1 MLEVDED
8 SRLGSEL
15 LAHGSRYG
23 ATTVPSDDET
33 ADWYAAASEW
43 LTQAGVAQ
51 YEISNFARP
60 GFASRH
66 NLKYWTRD
74 PYLGFGLDAHSML
87 RNGVT
92 GVRWA
97 NTDSLDHYLAHEP
110 PQGRELNNNSPLRLL
125 PSPVPLPELTQ
136 IDESQAFDESLFLGL
151 RRNAGVELAA
161 LEAEFNPTLVRDAVA
176 AADDAIQGGLL
187 ELTNGYLRLTSA
199 GRMVSNEVFARLLLE
214 PAA

>member
-8 SRLGSEL
+8 SNLGSEL
-15 LAHGSRYG
+15 LAHGGRYG
-23 ATTVPSDDET
+23 AATVPSDDET
-33 ADWYAAASEW
+33 AAWYSDACEW
-43 LTQAGVAQ
+43 LAQAGVAQ

-66 NLKYWTRD
+66 NLKYWIRD

-92 GVRWA
+92 GIRWA
-97 NTDSLDHYLAHEP
+97 NTDSLDHYLAHASQ
-110 PQGRELNNNSPLRLL
+110 QGRELNINSTLPLL
-125 PSPVPLPELTQ
+125 PSPAPLPELTQ
-136 IDESQAFDESLFLGL
+136 IGPEQAFEEALFLGL
-151 RRNAGVELAA
+151 RRNPGVELAT
-161 LEAEFNPTLVRDAVA
+161 LEAEFSPAHVRDALA
-176 AADDAIQGGLL
+176 AAADAIQGGLL
-187 ELTNGYLRLTSA
+187 ELNGGSLRLTSA